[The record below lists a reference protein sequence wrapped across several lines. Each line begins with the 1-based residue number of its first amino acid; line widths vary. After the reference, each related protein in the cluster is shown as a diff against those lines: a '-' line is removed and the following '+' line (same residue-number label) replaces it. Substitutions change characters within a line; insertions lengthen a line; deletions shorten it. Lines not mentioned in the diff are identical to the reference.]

1 MQHFPGHW
9 ETATVEGVGGAGPA
23 SLLVKWDGDDVMR
36 PSRWPRASSLPLMV
50 GTAAQ
55 LPPLAE
61 PPVAVPPLLL
71 LAGVDAGVEDVGVE
85 RRKWA
90 RGREAQLK
98 LAAADGDFSDDEL
111 VNLQGGHLWPYP
123 AVEAVGAEPGTAD
136 LEPHGLN

>member
-1 MQHFPGHW
+1 M
-9 ETATVEGVGGAGPA
+9 
-23 SLLVKWDGDDVMR
+23 
-36 PSRWPRASSLPLMV
+36 
-50 GTAAQ
+50 
-55 LPPLAE
+55 
-61 PPVAVPPLLL
+61 
-71 LAGVDAGVEDVGVE
+71 DAGVEDVGVE

-98 LAAADGDFSDDEL
+98 LAAADGEFSDDEL

>member
-1 MQHFPGHW
+1 MSKFADSLRCAQGAGTSLPWYAMQHFPGHW

-90 RGREAQLK
+90 RGREAQL
-98 LAAADGDFSDDEL
+98 SS
-111 VNLQGGHLWPYP
+111 NLLLR
-123 AVEAVGAEPGTAD
+123 TAIS
-136 LEPHGLN
+136 PTTSW